1 MNDDMFTILIVEDD
15 KAIIEMLSVS
25 LQAKQ
30 YNILKANTGSQAI
43 SLLGDNDVDLVL
55 LDWMLPDVDGTQL
68 IGKIRKFE
76 GFQYLPIMMLTA
88 KSSEED
94 KVKGFDMGADD
105 YMTKPVLLKELDARI
120 RSLLRRSQGLTASDE
135 LIIDIIIINPV
146 QQLLTIGGE
155 AITIGSTE
163 FRLLHFLMKN
173 KNRVFNRS
181 QLLDEV
187 WGRFVA
193 IDERTVDVHIL
204 RLRKILKPC
213 EADKYIQ
220 TVRNMGY
227 RFSAN
232 ITP

>member
-1 MNDDMFTILIVEDD
+1 MSDTMFTILIVEDD
-15 KAIIEMLSVS
+15 KAIMQMLNAF
-25 LQAKQ
+25 LQTKQ
-30 YNILKANTGSQAI
+30 YNILKSNTGSQAI
-43 SLLGDNDVDLVL
+43 SLLGDNTVDLVL

-120 RSLLRRSQGLTASDE
+120 RSLLRRSQGLTTSDE
-135 LIIDIIIINPV
+135 LIIDNIIINPV

-163 FRLLHFLMKN
+163 FRLLHFLMKH

-232 ITP
+232 LTP

>member
-1 MNDDMFTILIVEDD
+1 MNNDMFTILIVEDD
-15 KAIIEMLSVS
+15 KAIIEMLSIS
-25 LQAKQ
+25 LQAKH
-30 YNILKANTGSQAI
+30 YHILKANTGAQAI

-55 LDWMLPDVDGTQL
+55 LDWMLPDVDDTQL

-88 KSSEED
+88 KSNEED
-94 KVKGFDMGADD
+94 KVKGFDMGTDD

-120 RSLLRRSQGLTASDE
+120 RSLLRRSQGLTASNE
-135 LIIDIIIINPV
+135 LIVDNIVINPV
-146 QQLLTIGGE
+146 QQLLTISGK

-181 QLLDEV
+181 QLLDGV

-204 RLRKILKPC
+204 RLRKTLKPC
-213 EADKYIQ
+213 EADSYIQ

-227 RFSAN
+227 RFSIN
-232 ITP
+232 TTS

>member
-1 MNDDMFTILIVEDD
+1 MSDTMFTILIVEDD
-15 KAIIEMLSVS
+15 KAIMQMLSAF
-25 LQAKQ
+25 LQTKQ
-30 YNILKANTGSQAI
+30 YNILKSNTGSQAI
-43 SLLGDNDVDLVL
+43 SLLGDNTVDLVL

-120 RSLLRRSQGLTASDE
+120 RSLLRRSQGLTTSDE
-135 LIIDIIIINPV
+135 LIIDNIIINPV

-163 FRLLHFLMKN
+163 FRLLHFLMKH

-232 ITP
+232 LTP

>member
-1 MNDDMFTILIVEDD
+1 MNNDMFTILIVEDD
-15 KAIIEMLSVS
+15 KAIIEMLSIS
-25 LQAKQ
+25 LQAKH
-30 YNILKANTGSQAI
+30 YHILKANTGAQAI

-88 KSSEED
+88 KSNEED

-135 LIIDIIIINPV
+135 LIVDNIIINPV
-146 QQLLTIGGE
+146 QQLLTIGGK

-181 QLLDEV
+181 QLLDGV

-204 RLRKILKPC
+204 RLRKILKPY
-213 EADKYIQ
+213 EADNYIQ

-227 RFSAN
+227 RFSIN
-232 ITP
+232 TTS

>member
-1 MNDDMFTILIVEDD
+1 MNDAMFTILIVEDD
-15 KAIIEMLSVS
+15 KAIIEMLSVF

-94 KVKGFDMGADD
+94 KVEGFDMGADD

-135 LIIDIIIINPV
+135 LIIDNIVINPV

-173 KNRVFNRS
+173 KNRVFNRP

-213 EADKYIQ
+213 EADKCIQ
-220 TVRNMGY
+220 TVRNTGY

-232 ITP
+232 ITL

>member
-1 MNDDMFTILIVEDD
+1 MATILIVEDH
-15 KAIIEMLSVS
+15 KAILEMLSIS
-25 LQAKQ
+25 LQSKR
-30 YNILKANTGSQAI
+30 YKTLKANTGAKAI
-43 SLLGDNDVDLVL
+43 SLLSDNDIDLVL

-76 GFQYLPIMMLTA
+76 GFQYLPIIMLTA

-120 RSLLRRSQGLTASDE
+120 RSLLRRSQGLTANDE
-135 LIIDIIIINPV
+135 LIIDNITINPV
-146 QQLLTIGGE
+146 QQLLTISGE
-155 AITIGSTE
+155 NIAVGATE

-173 KNRVFNRS
+173 KNRVFGRS

-187 WGRFVA
+187 WGRFIA

-204 RLRKILKPC
+204 RLRKVLKPHKS
-213 EADKYIQ
+213 DKHIQ
-220 TVRNMGY
+220 TVRNIGY
-227 RFSAN
+227 RFSPD
-232 ITP
+232 ITL